1 MDFRRKSTDRPAPCG
16 VERRRTSREVSA
28 ESAFPPVTHR
38 SERVLPMHTTSET
51 QSNGAFLDFGTFL
64 ELREAAAKEYE
75 AGDVEPLRQLA
86 TRHPPATLFA
96 SDGAIRLGPDR
107 VSEAYEQR
115 VRSDGETHF
124 ELLQSAASD
133 GLAYWVGLQHST
145 ARCADSDTPRHIV
158 MRVTE
163 LFRREKGEWKL
174 IHRHADELEVAR

>member
-1 MDFRRKSTDRPAPCG
+1 MDFRPKPTDRQAPCG
-16 VERRRTSREVSA
+16 IERRRTSRDLSA
-28 ESAFPPVTHR
+28 ASAFQK

-51 QSNGAFLDFGTFL
+51 QTSGAFLDFGTFL

-75 AGDVEPLRQLA
+75 AGDIEPLRQMA

-107 VSEAYEQR
+107 VSEAYEHG
-115 VRSDGETHF
+115 VRADGETHF

-145 ARCADSDTPRHIV
+145 VRCADSDTLRHIV

>member
-1 MDFRRKSTDRPAPCG
+1 MHSTNEAQ
-16 VERRRTSREVSA
+16 T
-28 ESAFPPVTHR
+28 
-38 SERVLPMHTTSET
+38 
-51 QSNGAFLDFGTFL
+51 NGAFLDFGTFL

-75 AGDVEPLRQLA
+75 TGDIEPLRQMA

-107 VSEAYEQR
+107 VSEAYEHG
-115 VRSDGETHF
+115 VRADGETHF

-145 ARCADSDTPRHIV
+145 VRCADSETPRHIV